1 MFNEDEEDEPE
12 NDENLSDMPEVDASD
27 IPDYEE
33 PSSPAPISPFELREI
48 LVAGLDP
55 VKAMAHRFEY
65 HIFHAGD
72 VHRIGRAAHEDVY
85 PLVGEWI
92 RERLKTPGGS
102 ALKAMEKPFH
112 VFMDGKLWSVL
123 TFRALEAG
131 RAMFEEVST
140 SFGVVERSVKEDEF
154 RVFDW
159 QSPSPSA

>member
-1 MFNEDEEDEPE
+1 MFNDDDDETE
-12 NDENLSDMPEVDASD
+12 NDDNFSDMPEIDASD

-33 PSSPAPISPFELREI
+33 PTEDAPISPFDLKNL

-72 VHRIGRAAHEDVY
+72 VHRVGRAAHEDAY

-92 RERLKTPGGS
+92 RTRLKGDAGGEM
-102 ALKAMEKPFH
+102 AKKPFH
-112 VFMDGKLWSVL
+112 VFLDGKLWSVL
-123 TFRALEAG
+123 TFKEMDGDKAC
-131 RAMFEEVST
+131 FEEVST
-140 SFGVVERSVKEDEF
+140 MFGLVEDSEKEDDL

-159 QSPSPSA
+159 RM